1 MIAIVTKG
9 QDRRQIVRFVCEQ
22 CGCVYDATEDE
33 CSQIFNRVYGIG
45 FELKCPMPFCD
56 CINRSF
62 EPINKE
68 D

>member
-1 MIAIVTKG
+1 MIRIVTNGK
-9 QDRRQIVRFVCEQ
+9 DRRRIFRFVCEQ

-33 CSQIFNRVYGIG
+33 CHRFVNYADGIG

-62 EPINKE
+62 MPINKE